1 MDTIPNNMIR
11 TCKGCG
17 ADVVFVKVPGKTK
30 KDPHVWTIIDPVPE
44 PNAGTYLIELDPTS
58 DRPALRGG
66 RIEKRGVRAG
76 MLAAGVKL
84 RTNHYKTCP
93 KAEEFKR
100 KRKSLH

>member
-1 MDTIPNNMIR
+1 VDEIPPSLIR

-17 ADVVFVKVPGKTK
+17 ADVIFVKVPGKTK
-30 KDPHVWTIIDPVPE
+30 KDGEVWTILDPK
-44 PNAGTYLIELDPTS
+44 PNPTAGTYVVERDTRS
-58 DRPALRGG
+58 DRLALRGG
-66 RIEKRGVRAG
+66 RIEQRGRREG
-76 MLAAGVKL
+76 MKAAGVPL

>member
-1 MDTIPNNMIR
+1 MDEIPASLIR
-11 TCKGCG
+11 TCKGCK

-30 KDPHVWTIIDPVPE
+30 KDPPVWTIIDPVP
-44 PNAGTYLIELDPTS
+44 NLQAGSYLIELDPTS

-66 RIEKRGVRAG
+66 RIEKRGVREG
-76 MLAAGVKL
+76 MKAAGVKL

-100 KRKSLH
+100 ARKSLH

>member
-1 MDTIPNNMIR
+1 MDNIPNGLIR
-11 TCKGCG
+11 TCRGCS

-30 KDPHVWTIIDPVPE
+30 KDPPTWTIIDPVPD
-44 PNAGTYLIELDPTS
+44 PVAGTYLIELDPTS

-66 RIEKRGVRAG
+66 RIDKRGQREG
-76 MLAAGVKL
+76 MKAAGVKL